1 MMEPVT
7 WRRRVV
13 HDMLFGVEG
22 SGWHPPELHESVGYR
37 WSGPGHLSILR
48 VPPLPGPGRGEAQL
62 VLMGAEPLPEVAVFL
77 NGRPLGVSA
86 RRAGAF
92 GLLGFAWNAAA
103 MDEAERAEFWFHA
116 AQVRQLPVPGQGMRG
131 VGFRLASLSL
141 EATQDGPAPGT
152 EALALIAGRRVLAD
166 RLPVAP
172 GRARLAFRSGGA
184 ARLLEM
190 RLEAA
195 RLGASPQ
202 PPLTALLRAED
213 GALALDLGPA
223 GSAAL
228 RVTLAASGDLATEPA
243 LPPRDAALLARL
255 LAALPQA
262 FAAWLDEAM
271 AGAAPDAALL
281 AAWRRDLGRLA
292 RAAEASLAR
301 HLADGPDPF
310 GDPAVPFAWPAA

>member
-48 VPPLPGPGRGEAQL
+48 VPPLPGPGRGEALL

-77 NGRPLGVSA
+77 NGHPLAVA
-86 RRAGAF
+86 VRRAGAF
-92 GLLGFAWNAAA
+92 GVFAFAWDAATMA
-103 MDEAERAEFWFHA
+103 EAARAEFWFHA
-116 AQVRQLPVPGQGMRG
+116 AQVRPLPAPGQGMRG

-141 EATQDGPAPGT
+141 ESTEDGPAPRA
-152 EALALIAGRRVLAD
+152 EAIALIAGRRVLAD

-172 GRARLAFRSGGA
+172 GRARLAFRSDGA

-213 GALALDLGPA
+213 DALALDLGPA
-223 GSAAL
+223 GGAAL

>member
-13 HDMLFGVEG
+13 HDMLFGIEG
-22 SGWHPPELHESVGYR
+22 SGWHPPELRDSVGYR

-48 VPPLPGPGRGEAQL
+48 VPPLPGPGRGEALL

-77 NGRPLGVSA
+77 NGHPLAVAA

-92 GLLGFAWNAAA
+92 GVLAFAWDAATMA
-103 MDEAERAEFWFHA
+103 EAARAEFWFHA
-116 AQVRQLPVPGQGMRG
+116 AQVRPLPAPEQGMRG

-141 EATQDGPAPGT
+141 EAMEDGPAPRA
-152 EALALIAGRRVLAD
+152 EALALIAGRRVLAE

-172 GRARLAFRSGGA
+172 GRARLAFRSDGA

-213 GALALDLGPA
+213 GALALDIGPA
-223 GSAAL
+223 GAAAL

-310 GDPAVPFAWPAA
+310 GDPALPFAWPGG